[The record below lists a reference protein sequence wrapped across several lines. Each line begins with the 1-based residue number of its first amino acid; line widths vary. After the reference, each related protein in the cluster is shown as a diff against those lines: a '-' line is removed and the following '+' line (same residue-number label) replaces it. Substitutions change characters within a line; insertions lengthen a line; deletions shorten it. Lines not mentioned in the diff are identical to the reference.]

1 MLKLTRVTKKYGTQT
16 VVDNLDLNIPQGI
29 VFGLLGPN
37 GSGKTTILRMAMGLL
52 KPTSGRLSI
61 LEKYSPGDKLVRKKL
76 GYMPQQLAVYPG
88 LSVYENVLFFGRLYG
103 IPESVVQSRTHK
115 LLKMVELEPEQ
126 NKLAGDLSG
135 GMLRR
140 LMLATTLIHQPSL
153 IILDEPTAGVDPSL
167 RLRFWDWF
175 AELAQTGTTIL
186 ITTHHISEAS
196 RCDKVAFLREGKLL
210 EYDTPESL
218 MERYN
223 CNDLEK
229 AFVQAT
235 QARIG
240 G

>member
-1 MLKLTRVTKKYGTQT
+1 
-16 VVDNLDLNIPQGI
+16 
-29 VFGLLGPN
+29 
-37 GSGKTTILRMAMGLL
+37 
-52 KPTSGRLSI
+52 
-61 LEKYSPGDKLVRKKL
+61 
-76 GYMPQQLAVYPG
+76 
-88 LSVYENVLFFGRLYG
+88 
-103 IPESVVQSRTHK
+103 
-115 LLKMVELEPEQ
+115 
-126 NKLAGDLSG
+126 
-135 GMLRR
+135 
-140 LMLATTLIHQPSL
+140 
-153 IILDEPTAGVDPSL
+153 L